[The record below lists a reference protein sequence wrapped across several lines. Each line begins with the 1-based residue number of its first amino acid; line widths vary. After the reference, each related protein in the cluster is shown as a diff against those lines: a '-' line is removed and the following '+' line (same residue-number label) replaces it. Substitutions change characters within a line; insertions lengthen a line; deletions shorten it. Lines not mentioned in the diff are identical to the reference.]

1 MAKKKAFASV
11 MQDEVSAFISGASK
25 PKEAVAVHNEQ
36 MHPAPKKGQ
45 VGRRG
50 KFVDENGNTI
60 PRDKRVTVYFT
71 KDQME
76 RLSFVTKMKDQS
88 VNDFI
93 TELVLDTLNQP
104 QYQHLYDAMVKAKSE
119 IKG

>member
-1 MAKKKAFASV
+1 MAKKKAFTSV

-25 PKEAVAVHNEQ
+25 PLL
-36 MHPAPKKGQ
+36 PAPKKGQ

-104 QYQHLYDAMVKAKSE
+104 QYQHLYDAMVKAKRE